1 MRIYGEIGERIH
13 QLWAIY
19 VDSSNF
25 NCATICSCLSGFQ
38 PSGAFIRALADCFA
52 ALPIKIYGMAS
63 FERFVNSS
71 TLNVIVPNVV
81 LQFPPQDIDYSA
93 WLRKLRSDN
102 VERERA
108 FFGTSGV
115 LFFHSVA
122 YSLTPIS
129 R

>member
-1 MRIYGEIGERIH
+1 MFV
-13 QLWAIY
+13 WFSA
-19 VDSSNF
+19 V
-25 NCATICSCLSGFQ
+25 
-38 PSGAFIRALADCFA
+38 CFA

-81 LQFPPQDIDYSA
+81 LQFPPQDVDYSS

-108 FFGTSGV
+108 FFGTSYGV

-122 YSLTPIS
+122 YSLALIS